1 MPRYF
6 FKVTNSDLVA
16 GSESLILADRA
27 AAWNE
32 AMRAC
37 GDMISDGHLKMG
49 AGWRMEVWDE
59 EGPIFVVRVDAHE
72 LFLMRPIKSVAPK
85 DLGTCCVR
93 RC

>member
-1 MPRYF
+1 MRQPR
-6 FKVTNSDLVA
+6 LQA
-16 GSESLILADRA
+16 GLKRKLKFQEVGRCRATFQGDKFRSGRGRLILADRA

-72 LFLMRPIKSVAPK
+72 LF
-85 DLGTCCVR
+85 
-93 RC
+93 